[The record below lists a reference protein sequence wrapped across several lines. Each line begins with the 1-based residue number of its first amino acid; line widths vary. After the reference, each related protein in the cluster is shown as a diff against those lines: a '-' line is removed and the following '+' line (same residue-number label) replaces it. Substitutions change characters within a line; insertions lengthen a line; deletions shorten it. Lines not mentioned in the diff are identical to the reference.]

1 MTIDSIWIP
10 ILCYHRVC
18 PPAERGQDSPSL
30 CVTPEQFSKQM
41 LLLKI
46 FGYKPITVQ
55 NLTEILED
63 RKLPPH
69 KAVCITFDDGYKD
82 NYLYAFSIL
91 KRFSYPAVI
100 FLVTERIGL
109 KNSWDSGSLSLLNFN
124 EIEEMSFKGI
134 QFGSHT
140 ASHLDLSQAD
150 EALIKKELEISKKKI
165 EEITSRLDIPFCY
178 PYSRLN
184 PLAKQLVKE
193 AGFICGFAGDEAPVE
208 QKQDLFQLMRIQI
221 FPSTSIFGFWK
232 KLQPWYPK
240 WMQFQKKLKKKYKNC
255 C

>member
-18 PPAERGQDSPSL
+18 PVRERGQDSPSL

-41 LLLKI
+41 LLLKV
-46 FGYKPITVQ
+46 FGYQPITVQ
-55 NLTEILED
+55 NLTAILED
-63 RKLPPH
+63 RKLPPK

-82 NYLYAFSIL
+82 NYLYAFPIL
-91 KRFSYPAVI
+91 KRFSYPATI
-100 FLVTERIGL
+100 FLVTHNIGL
-109 KNSWDSGSLSLLNFN
+109 KNFWDSGSLSLLNFN

-150 EALIKKELEISKKKI
+150 EVLIKKELEISKKKI
-165 EEITSRLDIPFCY
+165 EEITSRLDISFCY

-184 PLAKQLVKE
+184 PLAKELVKE
-193 AGFICGFAGDEAPVE
+193 AGFICGFAGDEGAME

-221 FPSTSIFGFWK
+221 FPSTSLFGFWK

-240 WMQFQKKLKKKYKNC
+240 WMRYQKELKMKYKN
-255 C
+255 